1 MSADSTKNVLSR
13 RSRPVRIALALVA
26 TAIVILSLFGIA
38 VSRVP
43 MRGAELFGFIAKKIK
58 GNPGATTVICLAA
71 VAGLWLA
78 IGLMAAVQQW
88 LAGRR
93 GVPKQS

>member
-1 MSADSTKNVLSR
+1 MTADSTENVSPR
-13 RSRPVRIALALVA
+13 RLRVVRLALTTLA
-26 TAIVILSLFGIA
+26 AAIVILSLFGIA

-43 MRGAELFGFIAKKIK
+43 MRGAELFGFVANKIK

-78 IGLMAAVQQW
+78 IGLLAAAQEW
-88 LAGRR
+88 LTKRR
-93 GVPKQS
+93 GVPKGS